1 MVNSLTDTF
10 TLSNGVKIPCIG
22 FGTWEAADGDVAVS
36 SVLSAIEAGYRHI
49 DTAAAYGNEASVGE
63 AIRRSGV
70 PREELFITSK
80 LRNPEHGYESTLR
93 AFADTLQRL
102 GTDYLDLYL
111 IHWPNPKVFR
121 PNYKAHNLATWRAFE
136 ELYKAGK
143 IRAIGISN
151 FLPHHMDALLPEAEI
166 KPMVNQIEIHPGLNR
181 EEVIPYCKEHGI
193 LLEAYSPFSRGA
205 LLEHPVLKEIAGKYG
220 KSTAQVCLRWNLQ
233 HGYVPLP
240 KSVHEERIRSNA
252 DVFDFA
258 LTEADMAKLDGMPP
272 CARNSPHPDTVDF

>member
-36 SVLSAIEAGYRHI
+36 SVLSAIKAGYRHI

-121 PNYKAHNLATWRAFE
+121 PNYKEHNLATWRAFE

-151 FLPHHMDALLPEAEI
+151 FLPHHMDALLPEVEI

-181 EEVIPYCKEHGI
+181 EEVIPYCQEHGI

-258 LTEADMAKLDGMPP
+258 LTEADMVKLDGMEP